1 MRDGGEAIGLRRRRR
16 RGGAMA
22 HARAGW
28 RHARCVLACRCVLV
42 LCTCAVYK
50 YSSTCVRTLGRVESV
65 VGHRIVGL
73 GVAHRTLSTCPCV
86 SVVFVEHSSPRG
98 APGVCVVSRTTTS
111 TVTYYTQ
118 KKKVKSCQ
126 PSPRAP
132 SSGRTQVRVFPGR
145 SACGRASPPPGACRS
160 NAPRSRSAARRI
172 GMGRNYPCVR

>member
-1 MRDGGEAIGLRRRRR
+1 MSGEGACSASTRLRPSGRMRMRDGGEAIGLRRRRR

-28 RHARCVLACRCVLV
+28 RHARCVLACRSVLV
-42 LCTCAVYK
+42 LCTCTRVLV
-50 YSSTCVRTLGRVESV
+50 CGHWVESV

-118 KKKVKSCQ
+118 KKKSSPASQAQGPLVFEPHSAGYMYSCKTW
-126 PSPRAP
+126 
-132 SSGRTQVRVFPGR
+132 GRG
-145 SACGRASPPPGACRS
+145 
-160 NAPRSRSAARRI
+160 
-172 GMGRNYPCVR
+172 